1 MPQEILVPF
10 ILIFAGVV
18 VAFLA
23 VWIIV
28 SSIASRRR
36 QHFER
41 RMAAGDSEPSLT
53 LIEGVGP
60 QSLSQ
65 RMDTGFT
72 TMISRTGLDLDSSLA
87 MAIILFSGV
96 ILAAVMFVWRYE
108 EEPWLAIPGFL
119 VGAAIPFIFFL
130 WRQGVWRR
138 TLQNQLPDALYLL
151 ARSIRAG
158 RSIDQA
164 FQLVGDQGVPPLSRE
179 FARMY
184 RQMELG
190 LSLTQVLQTTARR
203 LNLIDFNVFASVLSP
218 HRSTGG
224 NLPVIL
230 DRLAAATRDRN
241 QFEGQYRAATVLG
254 RYSAAFIC
262 SLAAFILIYLFFFQR
277 EWAMRFFDISQGYT
291 GVVLFTT
298 AIMLELMG
306 GMLLFWF
313 LKHDY

>member
-1 MPQEILVPF
+1 MPEEILFPF
-10 ILIFAGVV
+10 LMIFAGIVL
-18 VAFLA
+18 AFLA
-23 VWIIV
+23 AWVIISAV
-28 SSIASRRR
+28 VRGRR

-60 QSLSQ
+60 QTFTQ
-65 RMDTGFT
+65 RMDTGFNA
-72 TMISRTGLDLDSSLA
+72 MVSRTGLDMDSALA
-87 MAIILFSGV
+87 MAIIVFSGV
-96 ILAAVMFVWRYE
+96 IVGAFMFVWRYE
-108 EEPWLAIPGFL
+108 EEPWLAAPGFL
-119 VGAAIPFIFFL
+119 VGAAIPFVFFL

-138 TLQNQLPDALYLL
+138 TLQSQLPDALYLL
-151 ARSIRAG
+151 ARSVRAG

-164 FQLVGDQGVPPLSRE
+164 FQLVGDQGVPPLSKE

-190 LSLTQVLQTTARR
+190 LSLGQVLQTTARR
-203 LNLIDFNVFASVLSP
+203 LNLVDFNVFASVLSL

-224 NLPVIL
+224 NLPLIL

-262 SLAAFILIYLFFFQR
+262 SIAVFILIYLFFFQR
-277 EWAMRFFDISQGYT
+277 DWAMKFFDVSQTYT
-291 GVVLFTT
+291 GLVLFCT
-298 AIMLELMG
+298 ALGLELLG
-306 GMLLFWF
+306 GLLLVWF
-313 LKHDY
+313 LKHNY